1 MEVVVGLPV
10 DEVDLAEQ
18 FLLVVLEFPH
28 HFVFCSVNFFEII
41 TYFCLKINFVH
52 VHVVLEVAF
61 VIVWKMN
68 HFEESRCK
76 IAEYRPISESKAFD
90 ISLRPISDQN
100 FCSSWS
106 ADLTK

>member
-18 FLLVVLEFPH
+18 FLLVVLEFSH

-68 HFEESRCK
+68 QGAQ
-76 IAEYRPISESKAFD
+76 I
-90 ISLRPISDQN
+90 LRRKMCQN
-100 FCSSWS
+100 RIQIV
-106 ADLTK
+106 TKL